1 MSDLI
6 KVIIFDRASERPFY
20 VCSSQPVGT
29 EFVSYD
35 DYKDLQEQLEQSK
48 QEADSLALAIYNRH
62 YKNESPEFKLF
73 ASVAGVITQINNMT
87 AGLSEQLEQKDKE
100 IERLHELH
108 LERTRLTHKVIT
120 ERDELKARNEK
131 LERGVSDILE
141 CQDKEYTTRLIY
153 SRRANK
159 TQKAHVQWV
168 QSKERL
174 NEALR
179 QLGVT

>member
-100 IERLHELH
+100 IEMLHESEVNPAKLIAV
-108 LERTRLTHKVIT
+108 LAENKK
-120 ERDELKARNEK
+120 LKARNEK